1 MNQNISQ
8 QVEKQAE
15 AAQKFGKDGMDAMLR
30 SFGTLSKA
38 SQAIA
43 VEATDFAK
51 QSFEHGTATL
61 EKLAGVRS
69 LDKAV
74 EIQTEYMK
82 ASYERAVAQ
91 SQKMSELYQNLAKEM
106 AKPFEG
112 FVSQAQQQAAKF
124 QDQAFKAQGRAF
136 EQAKDGMNKAQ
147 DEAGKAFDAARD
159 AA

>member
-1 MNQNISQ
+1 MNQQNINQ
-8 QVEKQAE
+8 QAE

-69 LDKAV
+69 LDKAL
-74 EIQTEYMK
+74 EIQTDYMK
-82 ASYERAVAQ
+82 TSYERLVAQ
-91 SQKMSELYQNLAKEM
+91 TTKMTELYQNLAKEM

-112 FVSQAQQQAAKF
+112 FVAQAQ
-124 QDQAFKAQGRAF
+124 DQFA
-136 EQAKDGMNKAQ
+136 KAQ
-147 DEAGKAFDAARD
+147 DRAFKVVKDGVNKAEDEANKAYDTAKDAA
-159 AA
+159 